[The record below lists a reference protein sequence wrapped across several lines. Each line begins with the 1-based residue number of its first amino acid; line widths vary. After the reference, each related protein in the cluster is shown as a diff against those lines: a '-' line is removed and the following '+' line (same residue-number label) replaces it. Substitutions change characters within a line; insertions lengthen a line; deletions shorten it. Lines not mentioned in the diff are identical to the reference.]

1 MSTDGRITR
10 TGSATK
16 ARARIDARI
25 DDLGLI
31 DNVADL
37 DRVGYTVVENVATP
51 ELFAEIRQAIIDVTA
66 EHRARGVEP
75 FDFGPNTSMVYRM
88 LARHDAC
95 ARAILVPALDALMSY
110 LLGEGYVANATTGS
124 ILDQGSSPGPL
135 HADNQFFPDPFPVQV
150 HVATAIW
157 CCDPFSEEEGATH
170 LVPGSHR
177 RFRHP
182 RPGEGLDEAVA
193 VEADP
198 GSIVVWSGH
207 TWHGSGG
214 RQVPGQRV
222 ALHTACSRPHVRTFE
237 SYTPEEVERLVAL
250 DDRFE
255 RLLGADLPYDSR
267 ADSPDPT
274 KLLTLAMRTQ
284 AQD

>member
-10 TGSATK
+10 TGSATQ

-25 DDLGLI
+25 DELGLT

-37 DRVGYTVVENVATP
+37 ERAGYTVVEDVATP
-51 ELFAEIRQAIIDVTA
+51 ELFAEIRQAIIDMTE

-88 LARHDAC
+88 LARHDVF
-95 ARAILVPALDALMSY
+95 ARAILVPELTALMAY
-110 LLGEGYVANATTGS
+110 LLGEGYVVNVTTGS
-124 ILDQGSSPGPL
+124 ILDQGSSAGPL
-135 HADNQFFPDPFPVQV
+135 HADNQFFPDPFPVQP

-157 CCDPFSEEEGATH
+157 CCDRFSEAEGATH

-177 RFRHP
+177 RYRHP

-193 VEADP
+193 IEADP

-214 RQVPGQRV
+214 RTVPGQRV

-237 SYTPEEVERLVAL
+237 AYTADEIERLVVL

-255 RLLGADLPYDSR
+255 QLLGADLPYDSR
-267 ADSPDPT
+267 GDSPDPT
-274 KLLTLAMRTQ
+274 KLLALAMRTQ
-284 AQD
+284 AQE